1 MSLSVVLAVI
11 VLGVILILLELLVIP
26 GITVA
31 GIAGSILAFGGV
43 VAAFYYHGTMVGLF
57 CLTLS
62 IVVIAI
68 AWWILL
74 KTGSSGW
81 MSLSKTVEGRSSESM
96 KERFSVGD
104 VGTTISRLN
113 PIGKAEISGNL
124 VEVASFNGFIDEGVE
139 IKVIEVKANSIIVS
153 NIKDTK

>member
-1 MSLSVVLAVI
+1 MSLSVVLAI
-11 VLGVILILLELLVIP
+11 VLLGIILILLEILVIP

-57 CLTLS
+57 TLAVS
-62 IVVIAI
+62 VIAI
-68 AWWILL
+68 AISWWVLL

-81 MSLSKTVEGRSSESM
+81 MSLSKTVEGKSSGPMSDLV
-96 KERFSVGD
+96 SDGD

-113 PIGKAEISGNL
+113 PIGKAEINGNL
-124 VEVASFNGFIDEGVE
+124 VEVTSFSGFVDEGEEVR
-139 IKVIEVKANSIIVS
+139 VIQVKTNAIIVTQNKS
-153 NIKDTK
+153 